1 MMAKKKVDFIW
12 KYGNWKWQAT
22 KYEGNG
28 IFYGKVTTPY
38 VPEGEWGTWYLW
50 EIEEQGAKLI
60 RGNKT
65 ELDVIREKRKKD
77 VMKLQKVLMR

>member
-1 MMAKKKVDFIW
+1 MSKKVDFVW
-12 KYGNWKWQAT
+12 KLANWTWEAQ

-38 VPEGEWGTWYLW
+38 VPEGEYGTWYLW
-50 EIEEQGAKLI
+50 EIEEQGAKLV
-60 RGNKT
+60 RGNKI

-77 VMKLQKVLMR
+77 VMKLQKILMR

>member
-1 MMAKKKVDFIW
+1 MPKKKVNFAW
-12 KYGNWKWQAT
+12 KAGNWTWEASR
-22 KYEGNG
+22 YEGNG

-60 RGNKT
+60 RGNKV

>member
-1 MMAKKKVDFIW
+1 MMPKKKVDFVW
-12 KYGNWKWQAT
+12 KVANWTWEASR
-22 KYEGNG
+22 YEGNG

-50 EIEEQGAKLI
+50 EIEEQGAKLV
-60 RGNKT
+60 RGNKI

-77 VMKLQKVLMR
+77 TMKLQKVLMG

>member
-1 MMAKKKVDFIW
+1 MSKKVDFVW
-12 KYGNWKWQAT
+12 KLANWTWEAQ

-38 VPEGEWGTWYLW
+38 VPEGEYGTWYLW
-50 EIEEQGAKLI
+50 EIEEQGAKLV
-60 RGNKT
+60 RGNKI

-77 VMKLQKVLMR
+77 VMKLQKIMMR